1 MSKNKLVQ
9 YFIIST
15 FVSLYLIVSVIST
28 IHVIDFFLL
37 SNPKWLAVSLAIA
50 FEIGAAASLAS
61 LIVLNKMNKVLVWAL
76 FIILTAM
83 QMMGNTYYAYTQLND
98 FQSWVELFGLIEEDP
113 ITQKRILAIISGSI
127 LPLIA
132 LGFIKSLVDYIKP
145 ENTELL
151 KPEVSE
157 QPKAVKIVD
166 ETEKELIEEPN
177 TPVQDGVNEVEAEED
192 YEMSEE
198 EYREFIASPEGQE
211 LLKEVIAEQT
221 QFGIADGEDDIETK
235 VIDEDIITEA
245 SAQKELTPED
255 IERYKE
261 MTKIKVGQSQRK
273 KLLNPQI
280 LPGLNM

>member
-1 MSKNKLVQ
+1 MNKNKLVQ

-37 SNPKWLAVSLAIA
+37 SNPKWLAISLAIA

-76 FIILTAM
+76 FIVLTLM
-83 QMMGNTYYAYTQLND
+83 QMMGNAFYAYTHLSNYTQ
-98 FQSWVELFGLIEEDP
+98 WIELFGLVEEDP

-145 ENTELL
+145 EPNENSNADEQKEINPSESYSVKQVEYENDVELERASL
-151 KPEVSE
+151 EDFKLFEEEEE
-157 QPKAVKIVD
+157 Q
-166 ETEKELIEEPN
+166 EH
-177 TPVQDGVNEVEAEED
+177 
-192 YEMSEE
+192 EMSEE

-211 LLKEVIAEQT
+211 LLKEIIAEQNQIDVSVENSSET
-221 QFGIADGEDDIETK
+221 EIENNS
-235 VIDEDIITEA
+235 EE

-273 KLLNPQI
+273 KPLNPQI

>member
-1 MSKNKLVQ
+1 
-9 YFIIST
+9 
-15 FVSLYLIVSVIST
+15 
-28 IHVIDFFLL
+28 L
-37 SNPKWLAVSLAIA
+37 SNPKWLAISLAIA

-83 QMMGNTYYAYTQLND
+83 QMMGNTYYAYTQLNN

-145 ENTELL
+145 EPIEKSN
-151 KPEVSE
+151 
-157 QPKAVKIVD
+157 AV
-166 ETEKELIEEPN
+166 EEKEIYPSGSYSVQQTEYEKDEELER
-177 TPVQDGVNEVEAEED
+177 DSLEDFKLFEED
-192 YEMSEE
+192 EELEHEMTEE

-211 LLKEVIAEQT
+211 LLKEIIAEQT
-221 QFGIADGEDDIETK
+221 QVDNDSNIEVEVINENTVTEDSE
-235 VIDEDIITEA
+235 
-245 SAQKELTPED
+245 QKELTPED

-261 MTKIKVGQSQRK
+261 MTKIKVSQSQRK
-273 KLLNPQI
+273 KSLNPQI